1 MHNIK
6 INGKI
11 RGTNKEEYARLTHF
25 VNSDKKEKEDE

>member
-11 RGTNKEEYARLTHF
+11 RGTSKGEYEKLTHF